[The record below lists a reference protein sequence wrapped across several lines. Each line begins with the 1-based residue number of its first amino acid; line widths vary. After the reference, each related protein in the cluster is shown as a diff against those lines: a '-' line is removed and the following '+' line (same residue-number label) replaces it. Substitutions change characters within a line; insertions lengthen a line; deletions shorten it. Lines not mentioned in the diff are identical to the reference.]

1 MRERTTVIR
10 KVLPWTAGAVAV
22 TAAVGSVASSE
33 TSSIWY
39 RGLDKPVIQPP
50 AAVFPV
56 VWTLLYSDIAVTSAV
71 ALNRADA
78 PDTRSYRSALAV
90 NLLLNASWSWV
101 FFKAH
106 RIGLAIGVATALAA
120 SSGDLV
126 RRTSRMD
133 RRAGWALLPYA
144 GWCGFATVLTT
155 AIWRRN
161 R

>member
-71 ALNRADA
+71 ALDRLEGDEAEAYRRGAAGGPGA
-78 PDTRSYRSALAV
+78 PPPPGGG
-90 NLLLNASWSWV
+90 V
-101 FFKAH
+101 F
-106 RIGLAIGVATALAA
+106 
-120 SSGDLV
+120 
-126 RRTSRMD
+126 
-133 RRAGWALLPYA
+133 
-144 GWCGFATVLTT
+144 
-155 AIWRRN
+155 
-161 R
+161 